1 MRLSAVARLAAWLG
15 GGAFVG
21 SLLYFL
27 WSYFVRFGEV
37 AEGTRVARA
46 LLADVALF
54 GAFALHHSVLARTRA
69 KQWLASYVPPALER
83 TLYVWIASV
92 LFVGVCAL
100 WQPVPGLLYRHS
112 GLGSL
117 PHWAAVAAG
126 VWLTLRGTAVMDPL
140 ELAGIRQAAGQH
152 PPSRFRVTGPYWMVR
167 HPIYLGWLL
176 IVFGVPVMTGTR
188 LAFAAVSSAYLVL
201 AIGFEERSLVEAF
214 GQQYRDYQAR
224 VRWRLVPGVW

>member
-1 MRLSAVARLAAWLG
+1 MARLAAWLG
-15 GGAFVG
+15 GGAFVA
-21 SLLYFL
+21 SLMYFL

-37 AEGTRVARA
+37 AEEARLPHA
-46 LLADVALF
+46 LLVDVALF
-54 GAFALHHSVLARTRA
+54 ATFALHHSVLARTSA
-69 KQWLASYVPPALER
+69 KRWLAAHVPPALER
-83 TLYVWIASV
+83 TVYVWISSV
-92 LFVGVCAL
+92 LFVAVCAL

-126 VWLTLRGTAVMDPL
+126 IWLTLRGAAVIDPL
-140 ELAGIRQAAGQH
+140 ELAGIRQAAGQ
-152 PPSRFRVTGPYWMVR
+152 PLTARFRVTGPYWLVR